1 MILPNIRQTLI
12 LINQNSRFLRN
23 TKRKFIKSPCSF
35 QKSPLFTVYDLKR
48 KKSNTLNKR
57 QRTRLFDILRIAE
70 NYIFYNPTAHRRAS
84 PKPCTHT
91 LFNNKVRYITYLIII
106 LFFIIATIQN
116 MIAFPRA
123 GDGIAYAWC
132 VTLINSISLQTL
144 SHRQSDCT
152 TAASPEPCVI
162 ILFQNR
168 FA

>member
-1 MILPNIRQTLI
+1 MHFLSKKNYFGVILLNIRQTLI

-57 QRTRLFDILRIAE
+57 QRTRLFDILHIAE

-106 LFFIIATIQN
+106 LFYNCDNTEYDCFPASGRRSLGIVYVFDKQQN
-116 MIAFPRA
+116 A
-123 GDGIAYAWC
+123 AYC
-132 VTLINSISLQTL
+132 IYKF
-144 SHRQSDCT
+144 C
-152 TAASPEPCVI
+152 
-162 ILFQNR
+162 
-168 FA
+168 

>member
-1 MILPNIRQTLI
+1 MHFLSKKNYFGVILLNIRQTLI

-23 TKRKFIKSPCSF
+23 TKRKLIKSPCSF
-35 QKSPLFTVYDLKR
+35 QKPPLFTVYDLKR

-123 GDGIAYAWC
+123 GDGPSA
-132 VTLINSISLQTL
+132 
-144 SHRQSDCT
+144 
-152 TAASPEPCVI
+152 
-162 ILFQNR
+162 
-168 FA
+168 